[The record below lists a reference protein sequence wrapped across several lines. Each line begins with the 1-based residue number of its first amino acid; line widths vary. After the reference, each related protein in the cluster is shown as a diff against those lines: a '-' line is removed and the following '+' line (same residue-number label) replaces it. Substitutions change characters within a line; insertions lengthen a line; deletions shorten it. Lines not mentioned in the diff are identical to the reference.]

1 MRSKRRWLGLRVW
14 VAGPDGT
21 RHNGTSWWQDE
32 TSVHIREDALVGLR
46 AFPTAA
52 EGTGWG
58 FADGAP
64 SAACRPAGVP
74 KAKGTRLN
82 GDPMHRELTK
92 RLMHEWDRA
101 GLLPEPLVALLS
113 ALFPK
118 PPAEE
123 MRVHLAAFAWWRTKP
138 PDKFELMRLALLLHR
153 IDLEKADKDWMSASI
168 RKADAFDDDVEAVLR
183 A

>member
-1 MRSKRRWLGLRVW
+1 
-14 VAGPDGT
+14 VA
-21 RHNGTSWWQDE
+21 R
-32 TSVHIREDALVGLR
+32 
-46 AFPTAA
+46 
-52 EGTGWG
+52 
-58 FADGAP
+58 
-64 SAACRPAGVP
+64 
-74 KAKGTRLN
+74 AKGTRLKV
-82 GDPMHRELTK
+82 DPMQRELTK

-123 MRVHLAAFAWWRTKP
+123 MRVHLAAFAWWSTKP
-138 PDKFELMRLALLLHR
+138 PDKLELMRLALLLHR
-153 IDLEKADKDWMSASI
+153 IDLEKADKDWISASI